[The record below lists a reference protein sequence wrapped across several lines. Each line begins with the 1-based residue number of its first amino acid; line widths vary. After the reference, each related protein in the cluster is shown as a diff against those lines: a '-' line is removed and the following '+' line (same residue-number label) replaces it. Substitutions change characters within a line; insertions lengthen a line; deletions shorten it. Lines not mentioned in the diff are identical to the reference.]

1 MDFLGQLMQLN
12 TRRQLEW
19 DSCGQLDLT
28 YRALELCTECGELG
42 EQVKK
47 LVRSQ
52 KGLVGNTTDITRI
65 ADEVGDVMIC
75 LSLLCKDLG
84 IDIELATK
92 QKFNKTSTKYSLQT
106 MWE

>member
-1 MDFLGQLMQLN
+1 MDFLKQLAQLN
-12 TRRQLEW
+12 IRRQLEW

-47 LVRSQ
+47 LVRTQ
-52 KGLVGNTTDITRI
+52 LGLVGNTTDITHI

-75 LSLLCKDLG
+75 LSLLCADLG

-92 QKFNKTSTKYSLQT
+92 GKFNKTSTKYNLNT

>member
-1 MDFLGQLMQLN
+1 MNFLKQLAQLN
-12 TRRQLEW
+12 TSRQLEW

-47 LVRSQ
+47 LVRNRM
-52 KGLVGNTTDITRI
+52 GLVGNTTDITCI
-65 ADEVGDVMIC
+65 EDEVGDVMIC
-75 LSLLCKDLG
+75 LSLLCADLG

-92 QKFNKTSTKYSLQT
+92 RKFNKTSTKYNLKT

>member
-1 MDFLGQLMQLN
+1 MFNQQLQQLN
-12 TRRQLEW
+12 TRRQAEW
-19 DSCGQLDLT
+19 DSDAQIDLT

-47 LVRSQ
+47 LVRT
-52 KGLVGNTTDITRI
+52 KMGLVGNKTSREAI

-75 LSLLCKDLG
+75 LSLLCAELNIDL
-84 IDIELATK
+84 EQATK
-92 QKFNKTSTKYSLQT
+92 AKFNKTSIKYNLTT